1 MYDLANVF
9 KVFETRSA
17 KQLGE
22 VDLAQACDDIV
33 PVLRMYGLVMNV
45 DSVDRDTNNAS
56 LTPRMEY
63 SRDMK
68 SKVIVRGNFITDT
81 LRDVFG
87 TVTGEFDEEL
97 LAQRF
102 HRLDRD
108 GSGALSKNELR
119 VFIASLSPNVRASA
133 RISDDM
139 VDDMLNKMDLDG
151 DGEISIDEFMTA
163 MRAMYQAKKNRKK
176 VPRAQPSPRGG
187 GRGGVAAG
195 RGTPYGR
202 GGGRGAGRGA
212 GRGGASPG
220 IQQLQQAHPS
230 GGRGRGGPQRGRGGP
245 ARGRGRGAPRI

>member
-68 SKVIVRGNFITDT
+68 SKVVVRGNFITDT

-97 LAQRF
+97 LETWRSF
-102 HRLDRD
+102 GYTKDRKYVVD
-108 GSGALSKNELR
+108 TERQGLHNAICAKALEVCDPVSDEQ
-119 VFIASLSPNVRASA
+119 VRMARERSA
-133 RISDDM
+133 EKEDHE
-139 VDDMLNKMDLDG
+139 DL
-151 DGEISIDEFMTA
+151 
-163 MRAMYQAKKNRKK
+163 
-176 VPRAQPSPRGG
+176 
-187 GRGGVAAG
+187 
-195 RGTPYGR
+195 
-202 GGGRGAGRGA
+202 
-212 GRGGASPG
+212 
-220 IQQLQQAHPS
+220 
-230 GGRGRGGPQRGRGGP
+230 
-245 ARGRGRGAPRI
+245 